1 VGSWFLSVVFIV
13 MMALM
18 RQRVRQRFLIP
29 ASCESRA
36 GENVFCGI
44 VEDLLLMVC

>member
-1 VGSWFLSVVFIV
+1 MSVVFIV
-13 MMALM
+13 MMARL

-44 VEDLLLMVC
+44 LEDLLLMVC